1 MARFV
6 APLLMEGANGG
17 LLGDDARILEH
28 VPNGFVN
35 VTGMA
40 GDELTNLTS
49 AQPAALVETV
59 ADGSVIVIM
68 LQHENHGTGQTAHSK
83 GQMEHFGV
91 IVDDKSRNAGGKQ
104 CIITPKGCTIPIHVR
119 DGPPHIDMQIPV
131 DAKMDKC
138 PHVFLAVDS
147 PWDPLAPDNKFEEEF
162 CDTVADCLW
171 SQERHDGA
179 DPHVDRCG
187 FPQTCED
194 CESLFCA
201 QDEFIAAN
209 ANTASTAVCDIFCN
223 VSASGVTHHDDTG
236 AVIHDC
242 IPMTC
247 FEAMSAKLSAMP
259 NQVCKL
265 FPDPEKFKLFFG
277 WASADKM
284 KILINE
290 MTQHCRGVIH
300 CPFHKHFQV

>member
-104 CIITPKGCTIPIHVR
+104 CVVVPEEYTVPIHVH
-119 DGPPHIDMQIPV
+119 DGPPRIDMQIPK
-131 DAKMDKC
+131 DAEKDKC
-138 PHVFLAVDS
+138 LHVFHTADS
-147 PWDPLAPDNKFEEEF
+147 PWDPLVLDNKFEEEF
-162 CDTVADCLW
+162 HSAVVELPEVKEQC
-171 SQERHDGA
+171 DGA
-179 DPHVDRCG
+179 DPCVDGCG
-187 FPQTCED
+187 FLRTCED
-194 CESLFCA
+194 HKLLFRT
-201 QDEFIAAN
+201 QDKFVAAN
-209 ANTASTAVCDIFCN
+209 ANTASTN
-223 VSASGVTHHDDTG
+223 VHDVLHDASTSGVTHCNDTG
-236 AVIHDC
+236 TVIHDC
-242 IPMTC
+242 APMTH
-247 FEAMSAKLSAMP
+247 FEAMASKLSSPP
-259 NQVCKL
+259 N
-265 FPDPEKFKLFFG
+265 
-277 WASADKM
+277 
-284 KILINE
+284 
-290 MTQHCRGVIH
+290 
-300 CPFHKHFQV
+300 